1 MEILDAH
8 GDDAKIL
15 AGGQSLIPLLNFR
28 LARPR
33 VLVDIALLDQI
44 QTIADDNGT
53 LSIGAGV
60 SQGNAEQSPDV
71 RRAAPLVA
79 KSIGYI
85 GHLQNRNSG
94 TVGGSVAYADP
105 AAELPAVL
113 TTLQATMVL
122 RSSGAERMVPADE
135 FFVGPFTTALGS
147 GEMLYEIRIPKKPAA
162 RSHIIEL
169 SLRSGDFALAGVA
182 GQLTMTG
189 DGVGDIDLVAFGVDA
204 VPLRLTEAEAAIRG
218 REPSP
223 AVLEDAAALAAS
235 AVDPSFGDVH
245 ADGAFRAT
253 VVGEYT
259 HRVLLEMTR

>member
-94 TVGGSVAYADP
+94 TVGGSVAHADP

-135 FFVGPFTTALGS
+135 FFRWALHHS
-147 GEMLYEIRIPKKPAA
+147 
-162 RSHIIEL
+162 
-169 SLRSGDFALAGVA
+169 
-182 GQLTMTG
+182 
-189 DGVGDIDLVAFGVDA
+189 FGIGRDA
-204 VPLRLTEAEAAIRG
+204 V
-218 REPSP
+218 
-223 AVLEDAAALAAS
+223 
-235 AVDPSFGDVH
+235 
-245 ADGAFRAT
+245 
-253 VVGEYT
+253 
-259 HRVLLEMTR
+259 